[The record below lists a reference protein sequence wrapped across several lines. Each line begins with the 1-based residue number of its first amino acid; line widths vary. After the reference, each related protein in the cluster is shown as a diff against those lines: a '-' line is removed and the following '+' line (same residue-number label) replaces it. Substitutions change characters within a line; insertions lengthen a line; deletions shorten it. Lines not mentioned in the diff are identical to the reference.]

1 MTGELE
7 NMAYRYSFLSQ
18 RMSSDEAVL
27 YSDSDRDH
35 VLCSQDSCKTPNP
48 AKNYLGKSGWEQE
61 HAQP

>member
-1 MTGELE
+1 M
-7 NMAYRYSFLSQ
+7 
-18 RMSSDEAVL
+18 

-61 HAQP
+61 HAQPYHAYNIHEGAIDLVLPLFTHKT